1 VKIRFRRGLGHNE
14 RDRPL
19 GAHDAA
25 LPRIPEVAVT
35 FNTEFR
41 WTSAAR
47 TDVGC
52 VRQINEDALLDAPER
67 GLWAV
72 ADGMGGHAVGDLASR
87 MVIESLAKAAGPN
100 GLPSVIA
107 DARAR
112 LLDVNERLRLEAA
125 RRQVSRI
132 GSTVVLL
139 AARGGV
145 CAYVWAG
152 DSRIYLFR
160 QGRLMQLT
168 RDHSHV
174 EELKARGQLTA
185 EEALHHP
192 AQHLITRAVGAL
204 DVLELDENT
213 LTLNDGDTFLLCSD
227 GLSNEVSEAE
237 MASELESG
245 NCEAAAQRLLEIAL
259 ARGARDNISVV
270 VAHAEDLMATDKTQV
285 NPSI

>member
-1 VKIRFRRGLGHNE
+1 M
-14 RDRPL
+14 
-19 GAHDAA
+19 
-25 LPRIPEVAVT
+25 T
-35 FNTEFR
+35 FTAEFR

-47 TDVGC
+47 TDTGC

-87 MVIESLAKAAGPN
+87 MVIESLAKVPGMN
-100 GLPSVIA
+100 GLANVVA

-112 LLDVNERLRLEAA
+112 LLDVNERLRAEAA
-125 RRQVSRI
+125 RRLVSRI

-139 AARGGV
+139 AACDGTCG
-145 CAYVWAG
+145 YVWAG

-160 QGRLMQLT
+160 HGRLVQLT

-174 EELKARGQLTA
+174 EEMKARGQLTA
-185 EEALHHP
+185 EEALNHP

-213 LTLNDGDTFLLCSD
+213 LELNDGDTFLLCSD

-237 MASELESG
+237 MASELAPG
-245 NCEAAAQRLLEIAL
+245 NCEMAAQRLLEIAL
-259 ARGARDNISVV
+259 ARGGRDNISVV
-270 VAHAEDLMATDKTQV
+270 VAHAEDVMASDKTQV
-285 NPSI
+285 NPGV

>member
-1 VKIRFRRGLGHNE
+1 M
-14 RDRPL
+14 
-19 GAHDAA
+19 
-25 LPRIPEVAVT
+25 T
-35 FNTEFR
+35 FPTEFR

-47 TDVGC
+47 SDVGC
-52 VRQINEDALLDAPER
+52 VRLVNEDAVLNSPER

-72 ADGMGGHAVGDLASR
+72 ADGMGGHAVGDLASE
-87 MVIESLAKAAGPN
+87 MVIQSLSTVSRSDGLAG
-100 GLPSVIA
+100 VIA
-107 DARAR
+107 EARER
-112 LLDVNERLRLEAA
+112 LLHVNDELRAEAS

-139 AARGGV
+139 AARDGA
-145 CAYVWAG
+145 CAYLWAG

-160 QGRLMQLT
+160 NGRLAQLT

-204 DVLELDENT
+204 DTLDLDESSVA
-213 LTLNDGDTFLLCSD
+213 LADGDTFLLCSD

-237 MASELESG
+237 IASELAPG
-245 NCEAAAQRLLEIAL
+245 NCEIAAQRLLEIAL
-259 ARGARDNISVV
+259 ERGGRDNISIV
-270 VAHAEDLMATDKTQV
+270 VAHAEDVLASDRTQV
-285 NPSI
+285 NPTI